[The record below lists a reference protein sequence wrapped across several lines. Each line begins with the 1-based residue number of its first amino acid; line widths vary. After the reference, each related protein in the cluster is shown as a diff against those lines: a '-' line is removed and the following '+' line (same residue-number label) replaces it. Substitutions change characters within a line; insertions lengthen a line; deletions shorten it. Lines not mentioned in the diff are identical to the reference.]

1 MYLKSGTGLS
11 FTSAHL
17 PFQLLIVAEYFLFIH
32 FKRITKNSAD
42 FFVDFQ
48 NFTKI
53 KIFLRKLFHYDHPPT
68 PGSCDHPPTP
78 GSCDHPPIPGSCDHP
93 PTPGSGDHPPSPGS
107 CEVPR
112 KILARS
118 FCHLLDTNKLT
129 NRQENIYTGSC
140 DQKL

>member
-68 PGSCDHPPTP
+68 PGSCDHPP
-78 GSCDHPPIPGSCDHP
+78 
-93 PTPGSGDHPPSPGS
+93 SPGS

>member
-78 GSCDHPPIPGSCDHP
+78 GSCDHPP
-93 PTPGSGDHPPSPGS
+93 SPGS